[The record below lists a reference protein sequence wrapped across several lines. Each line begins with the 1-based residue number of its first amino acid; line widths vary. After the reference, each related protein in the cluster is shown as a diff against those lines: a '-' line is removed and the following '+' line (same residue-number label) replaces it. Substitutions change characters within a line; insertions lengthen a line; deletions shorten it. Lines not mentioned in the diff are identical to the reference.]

1 MIPAS
6 SILLTLSAAAGAERF
21 TRRPNSL
28 WVSLAL
34 SCNSCRI
41 RHPVLSSSLSFST
54 LIYENTF
61 VSGYR
66 FTKHILQVIPKVRFS
81 VFTRSV
87 PPCQD
92 EEVGFGHNDGSSR

>member
-34 SCNSCRI
+34 PCNSSRI
-41 RHPVLSSSLSFST
+41 RHPVLSSSLSFFT
-54 LIYENTF
+54 FIYENTF
-61 VSGYR
+61 VSGHR
-66 FTKHILQVIPKVRFS
+66 FTKYILQVIPKMRFS
-81 VFTRSV
+81 VCTRSV

-92 EEVGFGHNDGSSR
+92 EEVSFGHHDRPSR